1 MTYDLL
7 IQNSRVADG
16 TSQPA
21 YQADVAVL
29 DGKIAQIA
37 PSIPADCARQ
47 VLDGQGL
54 VTAPGFID
62 IHSHSDSY
70 FLRDDRGE
78 SRIYQGVTTELAGQ
92 CGSTIYPCPA
102 EHMDRIRQFA
112 GKEVEEYAS
121 GSLAEFLEKVKRDG
135 HKMGTNLA
143 PLIGHGALRCGVM
156 GYEDRKALPEELAQ
170 MEALLRRDMEAG
182 AWGLSLGLGYT
193 PGVSA
198 DGPELQALGQ
208 VVADFGG
215 LITSHM
221 RDQGL
226 GTPASLEEMY
236 EIFRRSG
243 AHVHIAH
250 FKASGKAAWGKAPE
264 FVENVRRAQAQG
276 VHVTADVYPYAAS
289 SSNVTNSFPKWAIHG
304 GLQRAVALLQDPE
317 QRGELMSQLERI
329 FVTEQDG
336 RSLYVVDTGGMYPP
350 ADGKDIWQ
358 LSQQLGLSMAETVA
372 KVTVETMAQAAC
384 ISFCMDQGDVD
395 HMLSQNDFA
404 IGSDGVSL
412 PFAPELNAGKP
423 HPRNFGTFPR
433 FLRLARENK
442 ICSLEEAVR
451 RITGLPAQIIGLP
464 DRGFV
469 KEGMI
474 ADLTVFDPETVT
486 DKATFENPFQKPEGV
501 RHVIM
506 AGRPALLDGQQTELR
521 LGQFILKQQ

>member
-1 MTYDLL
+1 MYDLL
-7 IQNSRVADG
+7 IQNSRVVDG
-16 TSQPA
+16 TGQPA
-21 YQADVAVL
+21 YQADIAVR

-47 VLDGQGL
+47 VIDAQGL

-92 CGSTIYPCPA
+92 CGTTIYPCPA

-112 GKEVEEYAS
+112 GKEVEDYAS
-121 GSLAEFLEKVKRDG
+121 GSLAEFLEKVQRDG
-135 HKMGTNLA
+135 RKMGTNLA

-156 GYEDRKALPEELAQ
+156 GYEDRKATPEELAQ
-170 MEALLRRDMEAG
+170 MQQLLQRDMEAG

-208 VVADFGG
+208 VVAKFGG

-221 RDQGL
+221 RDQGK
-226 GTPASLEEMY
+226 GTPASLEEMAD
-236 EIFRRSG
+236 IFRQSG

-264 FVENVRRAQAQG
+264 FVAHVRQLQEQG
-276 VHVTADVYPYAAS
+276 VRMTADVYPYAAS

-304 GLQRAVALLQDPE
+304 GLQRAVALLQDPQ
-317 QRGELMSQLERI
+317 QRDELMRQLEQI
-329 FVTEQDG
+329 FATEQDG
-336 RSLYVVDTGGMYPP
+336 RSLYVVDTHGMYPP

-372 KVTVETMAQAAC
+372 KVTVETMAQATC

-433 FLRLARENK
+433 FLRLAREQK
-442 ICSLEEAVR
+442 ICSLEQAVH

-464 DRGFV
+464 DRGFL
-469 KEGMI
+469 KTGMT
-474 ADLTVFDPETVT
+474 ADLTLFDPDTVT
-486 DKATFENPFQKPEGV
+486 DKATFENPFQKPEGIRYV
-501 RHVIM
+501 FM
-506 AGRPALLDGQQTELR
+506 AGQPALLEGKQTDLR
-521 LGQFILKQQ
+521 LGQFILKRP